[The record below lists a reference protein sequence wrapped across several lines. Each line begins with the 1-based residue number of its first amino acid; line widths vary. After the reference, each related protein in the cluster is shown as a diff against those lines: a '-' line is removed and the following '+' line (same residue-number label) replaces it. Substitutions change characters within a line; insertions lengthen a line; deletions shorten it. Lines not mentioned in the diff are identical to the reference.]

1 MADAVLI
8 TPLFDEAVAA
18 IQSAVLQEHRLHF
31 QSDANASLLLDE
43 LCRVSVN
50 NGSVDQ
56 RVVACSRKLTLFI
69 RTLAPY
75 FDLLSTCIKLQ
86 PEWISWFW
94 GALRLVIKRQMS
106 SAYVLLLEKVADML
120 EAIAHVMPPYQQ
132 IYEACSANTPDSNVK
147 DEDFYLAALMSYVY
161 ADFVQLFLELYCIFC
176 RGSQAH
182 TMSWRPLDSRISRM
196 EVRLAKHRRWLEKE
210 TQNDIQN
217 YSDISHHRKHYLD
230 FLQNQDQIRGSDNL
244 DHDGQRAVKRW
255 RRVEKVRNWLCHSS
269 ATSQVDRQPRQYSPD
284 SCAWFLQSSVYCKW
298 RDQPFEKAVAND
310 TDYLLNNWQHR
321 VLFVQAQIG
330 FGKTFMSHSVIENLT
345 AETEDPNICDEPPV
359 IAYYRFS
366 LLHSKHNHPDDALRA
381 LSHQLLQLHRN
392 DHSTLDSVCLLLR
405 KTSFREHANTDE
417 VLDVLTLLLRQHPA
431 YIAIDGIDECN
442 NTEVFLGLLA
452 RLCRGSD
459 ARVILFS
466 RPDLKIPLE
475 YQKWASDAPHILSL
489 KSSHNAMAIES
500 YSTPELNRLAD
511 QGFFGISM
519 DRTLI
524 PQFAQAA
531 NGEFLWASMLL
542 KLLQSP
548 LISPEER
555 LNLLLNVQSLEG
567 LGSLY
572 HTMIDALARHSH
584 QKKRVIAS
592 AFRWLSHGIHHLDP
606 AALRAALSTQSK
618 DENEISHT
626 MDIVNA
632 LEELSCGLLLV
643 TNDAVSFAH
652 ASVRDFLQSSASHTS
667 EFSLHNE
674 IGVHGHLAA
683 DCLSYLVYSVPKQP
697 LGVLH
702 PHNPPTPPAASAS
715 SGASQRTNSSGDSG
729 YKSLSSSDG
738 DNNHAVAPIILNP
751 RNSSSRPNSIRTIP
765 FDTHLPLLRYA
776 ALCWPIHLSRALTLS
791 SHSTTSSM
799 TDTLAYLPAL
809 SAFLYSRLAITSW
822 VEASFRY
829 SLPPTL
835 TRLVGPLS
843 DLKGEISPSTATGR
857 ELRCA
862 VGQMRILSERL
873 AGLKREHEVVMRRNP
888 SLIWQMDEP
897 GEDAYWP
904 VWEDVVA
911 SASVP

>member
-1 MADAVLI
+1 M
-8 TPLFDEAVAA
+8 
-18 IQSAVLQEHRLHF
+18 
-31 QSDANASLLLDE
+31 
-43 LCRVSVN
+43 
-50 NGSVDQ
+50 
-56 RVVACSRKLTLFI
+56 
-69 RTLAPY
+69 
-75 FDLLSTCIKLQ
+75 
-86 PEWISWFW
+86 
-94 GALRLVIKRQMS
+94 
-106 SAYVLLLEKVADML
+106 
-120 EAIAHVMPPYQQ
+120 
-132 IYEACSANTPDSNVK
+132 
-147 DEDFYLAALMSYVY
+147 
-161 ADFVQLFLELYCIFC
+161 
-176 RGSQAH
+176 
-182 TMSWRPLDSRISRM
+182 
-196 EVRLAKHRRWLEKE
+196 
-210 TQNDIQN
+210 
-217 YSDISHHRKHYLD
+217 
-230 FLQNQDQIRGSDNL
+230 
-244 DHDGQRAVKRW
+244 
-255 RRVEKVRNWLCHSS
+255 
-269 ATSQVDRQPRQYSPD
+269 
-284 SCAWFLQSSVYCKW
+284 
-298 RDQPFEKAVAND
+298 
-310 TDYLLNNWQHR
+310 
-321 VLFVQAQIG
+321 
-330 FGKTFMSHSVIENLT
+330 
-345 AETEDPNICDEPPV
+345 
-359 IAYYRFS
+359 
-366 LLHSKHNHPDDALRA
+366 
-381 LSHQLLQLHRN
+381 SHQLLQLHRN
-392 DHSTLDSVCLLLR
+392 DHSTLDAVCLLLR

-417 VLDVLTLLLRQHPA
+417 VLDVLTLLLRQHPT
-431 YIAIDGIDECN
+431 YIAIDGIDECS

-475 YQKWASDAPHILSL
+475 YQKWASDAPHIFSL
-489 KSSHNAMAIES
+489 KSPHNAMAIEN
-500 YSTPELNRLAD
+500 YLTPELNRLAD

-555 LNLLLNVQSLEG
+555 LSLLLNVQSLKG

-584 QKKRVIAS
+584 KKKRVITS
-592 AFRWLSHGIHHLDP
+592 TFHWLSHGIHHLDS
-606 AALRAALSTQSK
+606 AALQAALSTQST
-618 DENEISHT
+618 DENDTSHT
-626 MDIVNA
+626 MDILNA

-643 TNDAVSFAH
+643 TNDAVSFTH

-667 EFSLHNE
+667 EFSLYNE
-674 IGVHGHLAA
+674 SGVHGHLAA

-738 DNNHAVAPIILNP
+738 DNNHAVAPIVLNP
-751 RNSSSRPNSIRTIP
+751 RNSSSRPTGIRTIP
-765 FDTHLPLLRYA
+765 FDTHLPFLRYA

-791 SHSTTSSM
+791 SHHSITSST

-809 SAFLYSRLAITSW
+809 SAFLCSRLAVTSW

-843 DLKGEISPSTATGR
+843 DLKGEVSPSTAKGR
-857 ELRCA
+857 ELRCV

-873 AGLKREHEVVMRRNP
+873 AGLKREHEGVMRRNP